1 MSKIFIALSVA
12 LCILSAGIASASGIG
27 ELAANK
33 IYSVNI
39 IAYSN
44 CPKTSDNS
52 QRIIVAADYV
62 RSNITGQL
70 LVNISKQNKIF
81 LVPGPT
87 FRVLDSTACDV
98 NTTNG
103 ATLQLEGTVGVSVPY
118 SMWVRLVGKPNTAID
133 SILCATDPNN
143 SNLIVCGGAYTK
155 VRYTGKGNPVFED
168 VTNQLLTLN
177 GKKLFDA
184 TYENYFWDWGTT
196 GKATAQV
203 WFVQPAD

>member
-1 MSKIFIALSVA
+1 MKKLMLAVSVLLA
-12 LCILSAGIASASGIG
+12 VAFVVPAFAGIGT
-27 ELAANK
+27 LAANK

-39 IAYSN
+39 IAYDR

-52 QRIIVAADYV
+52 QRIIVAADYI
-62 RSNITGQL
+62 RSSITGQL
-70 LVNISKQNKIF
+70 LVTISKQNKIF
-81 LVPGPT
+81 LVPGPS
-87 FRVLDSTACDV
+87 FRVLDSTACDL

-103 ATLQLEGTVGVSVPY
+103 ATLQLEGQVGVSVPY
-118 SMWVRLVGKPNTAID
+118 SMWVRLVGKPGTAID
-133 SILCATDPNN
+133 SILCATDPSAGNT
-143 SNLIVCGGAYTK
+143 IVCGGAYTK

-184 TYENYFWDWGTT
+184 TYQNYFWDWGTT